1 MNMVQPGTR
10 ILVADSDRAVLE
22 MLQIRLDLA
31 GYHAL
36 AARSGPAALEMAH
49 NMRPALM
56 VLDLAITEMSAFD
69 VMAALQRDVSH
80 PVRTSPAGR
89 QAAGG
94 RGGQARGQ
102 PWRPGL
108 HAQAVQRR
116 RPGRARGQ
124 DAEAGSPE
132 RPPVNAFGSPERPLA
147 ARPSPSS
154 DVFI

>member
-1 MNMVQPGTR
+1 MNLVNPGTR

-56 VLDLAITEMSAFD
+56 VLDLAITEMTAFE
-69 VMAALQRDVSH
+69 VLAALQRDVARPCGQVLLVGKRLGVEEVKRGASLGVRACMLKPFSGADLVERVGKMLK
-80 PVRTSPAGR
+80 PV
-89 QAAGG
+89 
-94 RGGQARGQ
+94 
-102 PWRPGL
+102 
-108 HAQAVQRR
+108 
-116 RPGRARGQ
+116 
-124 DAEAGSPE
+124 SPE
-132 RPPVNAFGSPERPLA
+132 RPSSNGFAPRIAPA
-147 ARPSPSS
+147 ARPPSSS

>member
-56 VLDLAITEMSAFD
+56 VLDLAITEMTAFE
-69 VMAALQRDVSH
+69 VMAALQRDVSR
-80 PVRTSPAGR
+80 PCGQILLVGKRLGVDEVKRGAALGVRACMLKPFSGADLVERVGKMLKPA
-89 QAAGG
+89 
-94 RGGQARGQ
+94 
-102 PWRPGL
+102 
-108 HAQAVQRR
+108 
-116 RPGRARGQ
+116 
-124 DAEAGSPE
+124 SPE
-132 RPPVNAFGSPERPLA
+132 RPPTNGFGSRIAPA
-147 ARPSPSS
+147 ARPSSSS

>member
-56 VLDLAITEMSAFD
+56 VLDLAITEMSAFE
-69 VMAALQRDVSH
+69 VMAALQRDVSRPCGQILLVGKRLGVDEVKRGATLGVRACMLKPFSGADLVERVGKMLK
-80 PVRTSPAGR
+80 PV
-89 QAAGG
+89 
-94 RGGQARGQ
+94 
-102 PWRPGL
+102 
-108 HAQAVQRR
+108 
-116 RPGRARGQ
+116 
-124 DAEAGSPE
+124 SPE
-132 RPPVNAFGSPERPLA
+132 RPTVNAFEGRTAPG

>member
-1 MNMVQPGTR
+1 MNLVNPCTR

-56 VLDLAITEMSAFD
+56 VLDLAITEMTAFE
-69 VMAALQRDVSH
+69 VLAALQRDVARPCGQVLLVGKRLGVEEVKRGASLGVRACMLKPFSGADLVERVGKMLK
-80 PVRTSPAGR
+80 PV
-89 QAAGG
+89 
-94 RGGQARGQ
+94 
-102 PWRPGL
+102 
-108 HAQAVQRR
+108 
-116 RPGRARGQ
+116 
-124 DAEAGSPE
+124 SPE
-132 RPPVNAFGSPERPLA
+132 RSPANGFAPRITPA
-147 ARPSPSS
+147 ARAASHG

>member
-49 NMRPALM
+49 NMRPALL
-56 VLDLAITEMSAFD
+56 VLDLAITEMTAFD
-69 VMAALQRDVSH
+69 VLAALQRDVSH
-80 PVRTSPAGR
+80 PCGQVLLVGKRLGVEEVKRGASLGVRACMLKPFSGADLVERVGKMLKP
-89 QAAGG
+89 
-94 RGGQARGQ
+94 
-102 PWRPGL
+102 
-108 HAQAVQRR
+108 V
-116 RPGRARGQ
+116 
-124 DAEAGSPE
+124 SPE
-132 RPPVNAFGSPERPLA
+132 RAPANGFGSRIAPA
-147 ARPSPSS
+147 ARPSSSS

>member
-49 NMRPALM
+49 NMRPAIL

-69 VMAALQRDVSH
+69 VMAALQRDVSR
-80 PVRTSPAGR
+80 PCGQILLVGKRLGVDEVKRGAALGVRACMLKPFSGADLVERVGKMLKPASPAPSPG
-89 QAAGG
+89 AGFT
-94 RGGQARGQ
+94 
-102 PWRPGL
+102 PRP
-108 HAQAVQRR
+108 A
-116 RPGRARGQ
+116 P
-124 DAEAGSPE
+124 AG
-132 RPPVNAFGSPERPLA
+132 
-147 ARPSPSS
+147 RPSPSS

>member
-56 VLDLAITEMSAFD
+56 VLDLAITEMTAFE
-69 VMAALQRDVSH
+69 VMAALQRDVSR
-80 PVRTSPAGR
+80 PCGQILLVGKRLGVDEVKRGAALGVRACMLKPFSGADLVERVGKMLKPASPAPSPAGAVGSR
-89 QAAGG
+89 MPPAG
-94 RGGQARGQ
+94 
-102 PWRPGL
+102 
-108 HAQAVQRR
+108 
-116 RPGRARGQ
+116 
-124 DAEAGSPE
+124 
-132 RPPVNAFGSPERPLA
+132 
-147 ARPSPSS
+147 RPSPSS

>member
-49 NMRPALM
+49 NMRPAILM
-56 VLDLAITEMSAFD
+56 LDLAITEMSAFD
-69 VMAALQRDVSH
+69 VMAALQRDVSR
-80 PVRTSPAGR
+80 PCGQILLVGKRLGVDEVKRGAALGVRACMLKPFSGADLIERVGKMLKPASPASSTGAGFAPR
-89 QAAGG
+89 AA
-94 RGGQARGQ
+94 
-102 PWRPGL
+102 
-108 HAQAVQRR
+108 
-116 RPGRARGQ
+116 
-124 DAEAGSPE
+124 
-132 RPPVNAFGSPERPLA
+132 PVG
-147 ARPSPSS
+147 RPSSSS

>member
-1 MNMVQPGTR
+1 MNLVNPSTR

-56 VLDLAITEMSAFD
+56 VLDLAITEMTAFE
-69 VMAALQRDVSH
+69 VLAALQRDVARPCGQVLLVGKRLGVEEVKRGASLGVRACMLKPFSGADLVERVGKMLK
-80 PVRTSPAGR
+80 PV
-89 QAAGG
+89 
-94 RGGQARGQ
+94 
-102 PWRPGL
+102 
-108 HAQAVQRR
+108 
-116 RPGRARGQ
+116 
-124 DAEAGSPE
+124 SPE
-132 RPPVNAFGSPERPLA
+132 RPSANGFAPRGAPA
-147 ARPSPSS
+147 ARPSSSS

>member
-1 MNMVQPGTR
+1 MNLVNPGTR

-56 VLDLAITEMSAFD
+56 VLDLAITEMTAFE
-69 VMAALQRDVSH
+69 VLAALQRDVARPCGQVLLVGKRLGVEEVKRGASLG
-80 PVRTSPAGR
+80 VRACMLKPFSGADLVERVGKMLKPA
-89 QAAGG
+89 
-94 RGGQARGQ
+94 
-102 PWRPGL
+102 
-108 HAQAVQRR
+108 
-116 RPGRARGQ
+116 
-124 DAEAGSPE
+124 SPE
-132 RPPVNAFGSPERPLA
+132 RPPANGFGSRIAPA
-147 ARPSPSS
+147 ARPPSSS